1 MKESGDEIV
10 VKAASIFEE
19 LKNLLRE
26 KQKRKAIEEVEE
38 IEEADEELEEAEE
51 DGEEEEEENDNEDE
65 ANEDD
70 EEDEEE
76 EEEKVVVKKTVK
88 RKPNKKQKEEEKNEE
103 DEEGEEEK
111 VVVKKIVQRKTNKK
125 QKEEEKTEIKNVHE
139 KKELLIQKYTKLA
152 SKKNSFGKGSSWH
165 TLKFNVL
172 KDCTAAQYYVVEM
185 EFSNDEEGEQLNIW
199 LKASHI
205 HDVLKCLAD
214 DDPDTLPL
222 FNGFEDVIRNAHLGE
237 LRVKPYGENVCRA
250 NKKNGYTYKDFVN
263 YYLIPKEK
271 GAFKATVEKFKNT
284 MVKLLNSDHFFS
296 LMTVYQN
303 ERTNNGGQPGKV
315 LRDGDSDVWQQLKKE
330 NNSELKYMDAL
341 NAKFMDDIIIVI
353 LHKLF
358 GEDSIMAKYQKF
370 GWDNRESGP
379 FAKSK
384 KN

>member
-10 VKAASIFEE
+10 AKAASIFEE
-19 LKNLLRE
+19 LKNLLNQ
-26 KQKRKAIEEVEE
+26 KQKRKATEEVED
-38 IEEADEELEEAEE
+38 IEEADEEVDEAEKE
-51 DGEEEEEENDNEDE
+51 DEVEEEDNEDE
-65 ANEDD
+65 EETNKDD
-70 EEDEEE
+70 NEEE
-76 EEEKVVVKKTVK
+76 EEEKVLVKKTVK
-88 RKPNKKQKEEEKNEE
+88 KQ
-103 DEEGEEEK
+103 
-111 VVVKKIVQRKTNKK
+111 TNKK
-125 QKEEEKTEIKNVHE
+125 QKEEEKTESKSVQE
-139 KKELLIQKYTKLA
+139 KKELLIQKYAKLA

-172 KDCTAAQYYVVEM
+172 KECTAAQYYVVEM

-199 LKASHI
+199 LKATHI
-205 HDVLKCLAD
+205 HDVLKCLAE

-237 LRVKPYGENVCRA
+237 LRVKPHGENVCRA

-263 YYLIPKEK
+263 YYLIPKEL
-271 GAFKATVEKFKNT
+271 GSFKATVEKFKNT

-341 NAKFMDDIIIVI
+341 SAKFMDDIIIVI

-358 GEDSIMAKYQKF
+358 GEDSVMAKYQKF
-370 GWDNRESGP
+370 GWLNRESGP